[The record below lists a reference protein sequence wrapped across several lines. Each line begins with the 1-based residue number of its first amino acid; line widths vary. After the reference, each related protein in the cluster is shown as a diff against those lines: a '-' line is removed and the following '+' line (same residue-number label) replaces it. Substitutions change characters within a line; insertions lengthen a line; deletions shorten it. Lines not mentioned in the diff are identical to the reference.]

1 MNDILKE
8 HFGYSKLKDKQE
20 EIINSILDGNDT
32 IGVLSTGYGK
42 SICYQLPYLI
52 TKKNVII
59 ISPLI
64 SLMEDQYN
72 KLKNLNISVYCLN
85 SNNSNKNEDKNSI
98 LDGNHGL
105 IYMSPEYFHSSET
118 FIKSLAKKKL
128 ISLITI
134 DESHC
139 ISTWCDFRPEYRELS
154 NIRKWAKNIP
164 ILALTATATDKIISD
179 IKKTLSLNEPNLI
192 KSSFHREN
200 LDINLVRKYNKEID
214 LNEIVD
220 LVKKLGKTDKAII
233 YCKTKDETDDFV
245 LRLKEHNIKSKSY
258 HAGKTNQLRNKIQDK
273 FTNGSTNIIIATIA
287 FGMGIDIPN
296 IRLIVNYGISKDM
309 ESFYQEIGRAGRD
322 GNKSQIYVYWSNGD
336 LNVNKS
342 FLNNISDV
350 NFKKKQMNRILE
362 MEKFVNNNG
371 CRMKYITKYFG
382 EDISNCNH
390 CDYCL
395 SNKDE
400 IKIDITNESYQI
412 IKTVKLLKYS
422 FGTSMISEILF
433 GSDSKKLKSEYKKI
447 STFGKL
453 KHVKKDRIKEII
465 RFLIINSYLIEE
477 KLEKSFG
484 SVIKIT
490 NKGTNFVSVSLDEV
504 IDNIFEVKINESK
517 SESLEDNKKLE
528 DKFKKFR
535 IEMSNLEGCKLYQV
549 LSNNTIDLLAT
560 TKIESLNDLRKING
574 IGDKKIEKYG
584 EKLLELIQS

>member
-1 MNDILKE
+1 MNKILYE
-8 HFGYSKLKDKQE
+8 HFGYKKLKDKQE
-20 EIINSILDGNDT
+20 EIIKSILDGNDT
-32 IGVLSTGYGK
+32 IGILSTGYGK

-72 KLKNLNISVYCLN
+72 KLKKLNISVYCLN
-85 SNNSNKNEDKNSI
+85 SNNKNKNEDKNSI
-98 LDGNHGL
+98 LEGNHGI
-105 IYMSPEYFHSSET
+105 IYMSPEYFYLSEK

-139 ISTWCDFRPEYRELS
+139 ISTWCDFRPEYKELG
-154 NIRKWAKNIP
+154 NIRNWVSNIP

-179 IKKTLSLNEPNLI
+179 ISTTLNLNDPKLI

-200 LDINLVRKYNKEID
+200 LDINLVRKYNKDID

-220 LVKKLGKTDKAII
+220 LIKKLEKTDKAII

-245 LRLKEHNIKSKSY
+245 LKLKEHNIKAKSY
-258 HAGKTNQLRNKIQDK
+258 HAGKTNQLRNKIQEK
-273 FTNGSTNIIIATIA
+273 FTNGSTNVIIATIA

-322 GNKSQIYVYWSNGD
+322 GNNSKIYVYWCNGD
-336 LNVNKS
+336 LNINKS
-342 FLNNISDV
+342 FLNSINDV
-350 NFKKKQMNRILE
+350 KFKKKQMSRILE

-382 EDISNCNH
+382 EDIDNCNH

-400 IKIDITNESYQI
+400 IKVDITNESYQI
-412 IKTVKLLKYS
+412 LKTIKNLENS
-422 FGTSMISEILF
+422 FGTSILSEILY
-433 GSDSKKLKSEYKKI
+433 GSDSKKLKSYQKKL
-447 STFGKL
+447 SSFGKL
-453 KHVKKDRIKEII
+453 KHLKKDRIKEII
-465 RFLIINSYLIEE
+465 RFLIINNYLIEE
-477 KLEKSFG
+477 KLDKSFG

-490 NKGTNFVSVSLDEV
+490 SKGMKFVSVSLDEI

-517 SESLEDNKKLE
+517 CESLEDNKKLE
-528 DKFKKFR
+528 DKLKNFR
-535 IEMSNLEGCKLYQV
+535 KEMSDLEGCKLYQI
-549 LSNNTIDLLAT
+549 LTNNTIDLLSN
-560 TKIESLNDLRKING
+560 TKIDSLNDLRKING
-574 IGDKKIEKYG
+574 IGDKKMEKYG
-584 EKLLELIQS
+584 EKILELIQS

>member
-1 MNDILKE
+1 MNKILYE
-8 HFGYSKLKDKQE
+8 HFGYKKLKDKQE
-20 EIINSILDGNDT
+20 EIIKSILDGNDT

-72 KLKNLNISVYCLN
+72 KLKKLNISVYCLN
-85 SNNSNKNEDKNSI
+85 SNNKNKNEDKNSI
-98 LDGNHGL
+98 LEGNHGI
-105 IYMSPEYFHSSET
+105 IYMSPEYFYLSEK

-139 ISTWCDFRPEYRELS
+139 ISTWCDFRPEYKELG
-154 NIRKWAKNIP
+154 NIRNWVSNIP

-179 IKKTLSLNEPNLI
+179 ISTTLNLNDPKLI

-200 LDINLVRKYNKEID
+200 LDINLVRKYNKDID

-220 LVKKLGKTDKAII
+220 LIKKLEKTDKAII

-245 LRLKEHNIKSKSY
+245 LKLKEHNIKAKSY
-258 HAGKTNQLRNKIQDK
+258 HAGKTNQLRNKIQEK
-273 FTNGSTNIIIATIA
+273 FTNGSTNVIIATIA

-322 GNKSQIYVYWSNGD
+322 GNNSKIYVYWCNGD
-336 LNVNKS
+336 LNINKS
-342 FLNNISDV
+342 FLNSINDV
-350 NFKKKQMNRILE
+350 KFKKKQMSRILE

-382 EDISNCNH
+382 EDIDNCNH

-400 IKIDITNESYQI
+400 IKVDITNESYQI
-412 IKTVKLLKYS
+412 LKTIKNLENS
-422 FGTSMISEILF
+422 FGTSILSEILY
-433 GSDSKKLKSEYKKI
+433 GSDSKKLKSYQKKL
-447 STFGKL
+447 SSFGKL
-453 KHVKKDRIKEII
+453 KHLKKDRIKEII
-465 RFLIINSYLIEE
+465 RFLIINNYLIEE
-477 KLEKSFG
+477 KLDKSFG

-490 NKGTNFVSVSLDEV
+490 SKGIKFVSVSLDEI

-517 SESLEDNKKLE
+517 CESLEDNKKLE
-528 DKFKKFR
+528 DKLKNFR
-535 IEMSNLEGCKLYQV
+535 KEMSDLEGCKLYQI
-549 LSNNTIDLLAT
+549 LTNNTIDLLSN
-560 TKIESLNDLRKING
+560 TKIDSLNDLRKING
-574 IGDKKIEKYG
+574 IGDKKMEKYG
-584 EKLLELIQS
+584 EKILEIIQS

>member
-1 MNDILKE
+1 MNKILYE
-8 HFGYSKLKDKQE
+8 HFGYKKLKDKQE
-20 EIINSILDGNDT
+20 EIIKSILDGNDT
-32 IGVLSTGYGK
+32 IGILSTGYGK

-72 KLKNLNISVYCLN
+72 KLKKLNISVYCLN
-85 SNNSNKNEDKNSI
+85 SNNKNKNEDKNSI
-98 LDGNHGL
+98 LEGNHGI
-105 IYMSPEYFHSSET
+105 IYMSPEYFYLSEK

-139 ISTWCDFRPEYRELS
+139 ISTWCDFRPEYKELG
-154 NIRKWAKNIP
+154 NIRNWVSNIP

-179 IKKTLSLNEPNLI
+179 ISTTLNLNDPKLI

-200 LDINLVRKYNKEID
+200 LDINLVRKYNKDID

-220 LVKKLGKTDKAII
+220 LIKKLEDTDKAII

-245 LRLKEHNIKSKSY
+245 LKLKEHNIKAKSY
-258 HAGKTNQLRNKIQDK
+258 HAGKTNQLRNKIQEK
-273 FTNGSTNIIIATIA
+273 FTNGSTNVIIATIA

-322 GNKSQIYVYWSNGD
+322 GNNSKIYVYWCNGD
-336 LNVNKS
+336 LNINKS
-342 FLNNISDV
+342 FLNSINDV
-350 NFKKKQMNRILE
+350 KFKKKQMSRILE

-382 EDISNCNH
+382 EDIDNCNH

-400 IKIDITNESYQI
+400 IKVDITNESYQI
-412 IKTVKLLKYS
+412 LKTIKNLENS
-422 FGTSMISEILF
+422 FGTSILSEILY
-433 GSDSKKLKSEYKKI
+433 GSDSKKLKSYQKKL
-447 STFGKL
+447 SSFGKL
-453 KHVKKDRIKEII
+453 KHLKKDRIKEII
-465 RFLIINSYLIEE
+465 RFLIINNYLIEE
-477 KLEKSFG
+477 KLDKSFG

-490 NKGTNFVSVSLDEV
+490 SKGMKFVSVSLDEI

-517 SESLEDNKKLE
+517 CESLEDNKKLE
-528 DKFKKFR
+528 DKLKNFR
-535 IEMSNLEGCKLYQV
+535 KEMSDLEGCKLYQI
-549 LSNNTIDLLAT
+549 LTNNTIDLLSN
-560 TKIESLNDLRKING
+560 TKIDSLNDLRKING
-574 IGDKKIEKYG
+574 IGDKKMEKYG
-584 EKLLELIQS
+584 EKILEIIQS

>member
-1 MNDILKE
+1 MNKILYE
-8 HFGYSKLKDKQE
+8 HFGYKKLKDKQE
-20 EIINSILDGNDT
+20 EIIKSILDGNDT
-32 IGVLSTGYGK
+32 IGILSTGYGK

-72 KLKNLNISVYCLN
+72 KLKKLNISVYCLN
-85 SNNSNKNEDKNSI
+85 SNNKNKNEDKNSI
-98 LDGNHGL
+98 LEGNHGI
-105 IYMSPEYFHSSET
+105 IYMSPEYFYLSEK

-139 ISTWCDFRPEYRELS
+139 ISTWCDFRPEYKELG
-154 NIRKWAKNIP
+154 NIRNWVSNIP

-179 IKKTLSLNEPNLI
+179 ISTTLNLNDPKLI

-200 LDINLVRKYNKEID
+200 LDINLVRKYNKDID

-220 LVKKLGKTDKAII
+220 LIKKLEKTDKAII

-245 LRLKEHNIKSKSY
+245 LKLKEHNIKAKSY
-258 HAGKTNQLRNKIQDK
+258 HAGKTNQLRNKIQEK
-273 FTNGSTNIIIATIA
+273 FTNGSTNVIIATIA

-322 GNKSQIYVYWSNGD
+322 GNNSKIYVYWCNGD
-336 LNVNKS
+336 LNINKS
-342 FLNNISDV
+342 FLNSINDV
-350 NFKKKQMNRILE
+350 KFKKKQMSRILE

-382 EDISNCNH
+382 EDIDNCNH

-400 IKIDITNESYQI
+400 IKVDITNESYQI
-412 IKTVKLLKYS
+412 LKTIKNLENS
-422 FGTSMISEILF
+422 FGTSILSEILY
-433 GSDSKKLKSEYKKI
+433 GSDSKKLKSYQKKL
-447 STFGKL
+447 SSFGKL
-453 KHVKKDRIKEII
+453 KHLKKDRIKEII
-465 RFLIINSYLIEE
+465 RFLIINNYLIEE
-477 KLEKSFG
+477 KLDKSFG

-490 NKGTNFVSVSLDEV
+490 SKGTKFVSVSLDEI

-517 SESLEDNKKLE
+517 CESLEDNKKLE
-528 DKFKKFR
+528 DKLKNFR
-535 IEMSNLEGCKLYQV
+535 KEMSDLEGCKLYQI
-549 LSNNTIDLLAT
+549 LTNNTIDLLSN
-560 TKIESLNDLRKING
+560 TKIDSLNDLRKING
-574 IGDKKIEKYG
+574 IGEKKMEKYG
-584 EKLLELIQS
+584 EKILELIQS

>member
-1 MNDILKE
+1 MNKILYE
-8 HFGYSKLKDKQE
+8 HFGYKKLKDKQE
-20 EIINSILDGNDT
+20 EIIKSILDGNDT

-42 SICYQLPYLI
+42 SICYQLPYLV
-52 TKKNVII
+52 TKKNVIV

-72 KLKNLNISVYCLN
+72 KLKKLNISVYCLN
-85 SNNSNKNEDKNSI
+85 SNNKNKNEDKNSI
-98 LDGNHGL
+98 LEGNHGI
-105 IYMSPEYFHSSET
+105 IYMSPEYFYLSEK

-139 ISTWCDFRPEYRELS
+139 ISTWCDFRPEYKELG
-154 NIRKWAKNIP
+154 NIRNWVSNIP

-179 IKKTLSLNEPNLI
+179 ISTTLNLNDPKLI

-200 LDINLVRKYNKEID
+200 LDINLVRKYNKDID

-220 LVKKLGKTDKAII
+220 LIKKLEKTDKAII

-245 LRLKEHNIKSKSY
+245 LKLKEHNIKAKSY
-258 HAGKTNQLRNKIQDK
+258 HAGKTNQLRNKIQEK
-273 FTNGSTNIIIATIA
+273 FTNGSTNVIIATIA

-322 GNKSQIYVYWSNGD
+322 GNNSKIYVYWCNGD
-336 LNVNKS
+336 LNINKS
-342 FLNNISDV
+342 FLNSINDV
-350 NFKKKQMNRILE
+350 KFKKKQMSRILE

-382 EDISNCNH
+382 EDIDNCNH

-400 IKIDITNESYQI
+400 IKVDITNESYQI
-412 IKTVKLLKYS
+412 LKTIKNLENS
-422 FGTSMISEILF
+422 FGTSILSEILY
-433 GSDSKKLKSEYKKI
+433 GSDSKKLKSYQKKL
-447 STFGKL
+447 SSFGKL
-453 KHVKKDRIKEII
+453 KHLKKDRIKEII
-465 RFLIINSYLIEE
+465 RFLIINNYLIEE
-477 KLEKSFG
+477 KLDKSFG

-490 NKGTNFVSVSLDEV
+490 SKGIKFVSVSLDEI

-517 SESLEDNKKLE
+517 CESLEDNKKLE
-528 DKFKKFR
+528 DKLKNFR
-535 IEMSNLEGCKLYQV
+535 KEMSDLEGCKLYQI
-549 LSNNTIDLLAT
+549 LTNNTIDLLSN
-560 TKIESLNDLRKING
+560 TKIDSLNDLRKING
-574 IGDKKIEKYG
+574 IGDKKMEKYG
-584 EKLLELIQS
+584 EKILEIIQS

>member
-1 MNDILKE
+1 
-8 HFGYSKLKDKQE
+8 
-20 EIINSILDGNDT
+20 
-32 IGVLSTGYGK
+32 
-42 SICYQLPYLI
+42 
-52 TKKNVII
+52 
-59 ISPLI
+59 
-64 SLMEDQYN
+64 
-72 KLKNLNISVYCLN
+72 
-85 SNNSNKNEDKNSI
+85 
-98 LDGNHGL
+98 
-105 IYMSPEYFHSSET
+105 
-118 FIKSLAKKKL
+118 
-128 ISLITI
+128 
-134 DESHC
+134 
-139 ISTWCDFRPEYRELS
+139 
-154 NIRKWAKNIP
+154 
-164 ILALTATATDKIISD
+164 
-179 IKKTLSLNEPNLI
+179 
-192 KSSFHREN
+192 
-200 LDINLVRKYNKEID
+200 
-214 LNEIVD
+214 
-220 LVKKLGKTDKAII
+220 
-233 YCKTKDETDDFV
+233 
-245 LRLKEHNIKSKSY
+245 
-258 HAGKTNQLRNKIQDK
+258 
-273 FTNGSTNIIIATIA
+273 
-287 FGMGIDIPN
+287 
-296 IRLIVNYGISKDM
+296 
-309 ESFYQEIGRAGRD
+309 
-322 GNKSQIYVYWSNGD
+322 VYWSNGD

-447 STFGKL
+447 STYGKL

-477 KLEKSFG
+477 KLDRSFG

-517 SESLEDNKKLE
+517 SESLDDNKKLE
-528 DKFKKFR
+528 DKIKKFR
-535 IEMSNLEGCKLYQV
+535 IEMSKLEGCKLYQV
-549 LSNNTIDLLAT
+549 LSNNTIDLLSS

-584 EKLLELIQS
+584 DKLLELIQS